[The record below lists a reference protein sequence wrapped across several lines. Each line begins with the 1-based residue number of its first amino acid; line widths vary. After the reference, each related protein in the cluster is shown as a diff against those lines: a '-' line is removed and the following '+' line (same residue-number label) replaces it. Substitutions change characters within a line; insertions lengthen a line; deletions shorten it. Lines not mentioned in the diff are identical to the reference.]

1 MVFNV
6 FFNEKQNFEVFSLG
20 SLATAAQNKNVNSA
34 TLQRCGSFYAAFQ
47 TLGSSVAHSM
57 QRVRSNIIFLK
68 RSTLEQLSRTCDG
81 IFLQR
86 STLERLSRG
95 AGQH

>member
-1 MVFNV
+1 LAVSLRLAAFLLLYKKHNKPVLGYTISVLSEWYSM
-6 FFNEKQNFEVFSLG
+6 FFNEKQNYEVFSLG

-57 QRVRSNIIFLK
+57 QRVRSNIIF
-68 RSTLEQLSRTCDG
+68 
-81 IFLQR
+81 
-86 STLERLSRG
+86 
-95 AGQH
+95 